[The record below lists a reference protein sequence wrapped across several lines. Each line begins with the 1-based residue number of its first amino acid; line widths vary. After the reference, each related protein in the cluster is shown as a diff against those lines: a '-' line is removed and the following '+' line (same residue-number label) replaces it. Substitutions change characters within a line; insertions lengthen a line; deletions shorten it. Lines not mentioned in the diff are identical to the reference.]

1 MTGEVDSFNIKTNNI
16 EWSMEQYQRN
26 REPFSWKIISEEE
39 IND

>member
-1 MTGEVDSFNIKTNNI
+1 MNGEVNSFDIRSTNI

-26 REPFSWKIISEEE
+26 REPFKWKIIKEKD